1 MTNNEKAEY
10 LRTLRTHRGWKV
22 LERTIRQ
29 NIRTIEEYILKDNY
43 LDTGDAE
50 LSEASYLRAR
60 IELAVWKELLDMP
73 ERLEH
78 DFENK
83 LGEDLEV
90 YDE

>member
-10 LRTLRTHRGWKV
+10 LRTLRSHRGWKV
-22 LERTIRQ
+22 LERALRQ
-29 NIRTIEEYILKDNY
+29 NIRDTEDYILKDNY
-43 LDTGDAE
+43 LDTGDSA

-60 IELAVWKELLDMP
+60 IELAVWKEVLGLP

-83 LGEDLEV
+83 EGEDLEV
-90 YDE
+90 YDN